1 MKCQPKA
8 WNTDFLPTERGGRT
22 GEYWLNV
29 TALGP
34 YRNNWGPIISWTA
47 PASDTFELSNIWA
60 GAFSFKTIAH
70 CAKLT
75 TNLQLDHCW
84 FNIKQ
89 KCGRICY
96 TIWRKKRSNILVTI
110 SLTNQLQVFI
120 VEVLCLR
127 SEFEDMLCNSTF
139 SSKYIYPWELSP
151 IVTAKIGASWKTPV
165 CPWTF
170 AHPARMDSGSVN
182 WVILITFNILLTLN
196 PKKDTS
202 IGLQRY
208 RYSDR
213 TQYDRFIFQLSL
225 VWLYWV
231 FITINPTKGRFIL
244 AESMFKQPLFS

>member
-22 GEYWLNV
+22 GEYWPNV

-75 TNLQLDHCW
+75 TNLQLDHYW

-120 VEVLCLR
+120 VEVSCLR
-127 SEFEDMLCNSTF
+127 SQFEDMLCNSTF

-151 IVTAKIGASWKTPV
+151 IATAKIGASWKTPV
-165 CPWTF
+165 SVNVGPPSKNGF
-170 AHPARMDSGSVN
+170 RVRQLSDSDHIQHPADLKPQEGYQYWASKV
-182 WVILITFNILLTLN
+182 
-196 PKKDTS
+196 S
-202 IGLQRY
+202 IFG
-208 RYSDR
+208 
-213 TQYDRFIFQLSL
+213 
-225 VWLYWV
+225 
-231 FITINPTKGRFIL
+231 
-244 AESMFKQPLFS
+244 